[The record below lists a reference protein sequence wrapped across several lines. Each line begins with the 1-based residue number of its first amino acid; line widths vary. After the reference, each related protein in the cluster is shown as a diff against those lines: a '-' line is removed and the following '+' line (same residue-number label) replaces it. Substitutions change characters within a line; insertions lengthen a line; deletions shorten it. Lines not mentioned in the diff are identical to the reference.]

1 MEEFPQK
8 EFKPM
13 RKSTIW
19 FLWIFCGAFLILF
32 LGALVMAGGAEVV
45 FIYFV
50 VGVILFLITRA
61 FTKR

>member
-1 MEEFPQK
+1 
-8 EFKPM
+8 M